1 MVGPKITRIME
12 DAGPVDDN
20 SDNSNNS
27 NSNMDIGMSDYDDDD
42 DDGPVVVSS
51 EEIEASFARSSSSF
65 VTPITTTTD
74 TMELLVLRKEYPL
87 LAAAIMPNE
96 DVLMTCARALDEK
109 RDVSLVREAAEYL
122 QQVEQYH
129 LK

>member
-1 MVGPKITRIME
+1 ME
-12 DAGPVDDN
+12 DDAPVDETN
-20 SDNSNNS
+20 M
-27 NSNMDIGMSDYDDDD
+27 NMDIDMSDYDDDDD

-65 VTPITTTTD
+65 VTPITTTETK
-74 TMELLVLRKEYPL
+74 ENINVLRKEYPL

-109 RDVSLVREAAEYL
+109 GDVSLVREAAAYL
-122 QQVEQYH
+122 QQVEQYQ
-129 LK
+129 

>member
-1 MVGPKITRIME
+1 ME
-12 DAGPVDDN
+12 DDAPVDETN
-20 SDNSNNS
+20 I
-27 NSNMDIGMSDYDDDD
+27 NMDIGMSDCDDDDDD

-65 VTPITTTTD
+65 VTPITTTETK
-74 TMELLVLRKEYPL
+74 ENIHVLRKEYPL

-109 RDVSLVREAAEYL
+109 GDVSLVREAAAYL
-122 QQVEQYH
+122 QQVEQYQ
-129 LK
+129 